1 MKSLIKKQNSRAKRI
16 MSIRKNISGDA
27 ERPRVAVFRSN
38 NHIYA
43 QVIDDVN
50 HITLASATDAK
61 VSKKSKPAEAAKEV
75 GKELGE
81 KILKAKIEKVV
92 FDRRG
97 YKYHGRVKALADGI
111 REAGVV
117 F

>member
-1 MKSLIKKQNSRAKRI
+1 MKKLFKKINNRNKRI
-16 MSIRKNISGDA
+16 LSIRKTLMGST
-27 ERPRVAVFRSN
+27 ERPRVTVFRSN

-43 QVIDDVN
+43 QVIDDVK
-50 HITLASATDAK
+50 HVTLASASDAK
-61 VSKKSKPAEAAKEV
+61 ITKKAKPADIAKEV